1 MYYGYSIISGKERP
15 NYIRGGEYNGL
26 NSRTEIASSETGN
39 FMLIRIHSE
48 LERILEIDEMLMA
61 ANEEYIS
68 LSRSII
74 DASDAVRAYVQIRIS
89 ELRASLDAL
98 ELERKQLLAEAS

>member
-1 MYYGYSIISGKERP
+1 MYYGYSIISGKERS

-26 NSRTEIASSETGN
+26 VSCTEVASSETGN

-48 LERILEIDEMLMA
+48 KERILEIDEMLIA

-74 DASDAVRAYVQIRIS
+74 DASDAVKAYVQIRIS
-89 ELRASLDAL
+89 ELRTCLNDL
-98 ELERKQLLAEAS
+98 ELERKQLLAVAS